1 MNTFP
6 VVYARMKV
14 ISIDLRT
21 QGFNLVENLGGKN
34 FVSIPLM
41 LLALLSTPAKY
52 IQAFWCNESY
62 SAH

>member
-1 MNTFP
+1 
-6 VVYARMKV
+6 MKV